1 MAKRCVTL
9 VALALLAVGLLACRP
24 FGPRRETLR
33 AYVVHLA
40 QAPFQKLADA
50 FERESG
56 IRVEAHYAC
65 RRSLHETAIK
75 NRDGDLFVNSNAKTM
90 PEVTKAGIASAPPV
104 TIGHLIPAIVVM
116 KGNPKQIASV
126 ADLAKPGVRICLGN
140 PMGCMGAA
148 GDEILKKAGV
158 ADKAAPNI
166 ARRIAGEFDIARSV
180 DSKEIDATIVWGSVV
195 LEIARTDVQLV
206 PIPPEHNVLEPIEM
220 LMLDTGRNKAAA
232 SRLAAFLQTPKAQQV
247 LVEAKLR
254 TP

>member
-9 VALALLAVGLLACRP
+9 VALALLAVGLFACRP

-40 QAPFQKLADA
+40 QAPFQRLADA

-65 RRSLHETAIK
+65 RRNLHQMAIK
-75 NRDGDLFVNSNAKTM
+75 ARDGDLFINSNAKTM
-90 PEVTKAGIASAPPV
+90 PEVKKAGIASAEPA

-126 ADLAKPGVRICLGN
+126 ADLAKPGLRLCLGN
-140 PMGCMGAA
+140 PKGCMGTA
-148 GDEILKKAGV
+148 GDDILMRAGI
-158 ADKAAPNI
+158 AERAAPNI

-180 DSKEIDATIVWGSVV
+180 DGKEIDAAIVWGSVV
-195 LEIARTDVQLV
+195 LEIGRTDVELV
-206 PIPPEHNVLEPIEM
+206 PIPPEHNVLEPVEM
-220 LMLDTGRNKAAA
+220 LVLDTGRNKPAAA
-232 SRLAAFLQTPKAQQV
+232 RLAAFLQTPAAQKV
-247 LVEAKLR
+247 FAEAKLR
-254 TP
+254 FP